1 MLKLIK
7 FSIVFSMIFN
17 PLSIVVSVLT
27 TVFWGTPV
35 VFLVLTCIYA
45 TVISW
50 SVGVFA
56 LKKLNTAKTKKEL
69 KPMAILTV
77 IGNNPLAGIL
87 MLVIKDKDLME
98 VDHKDLAKVDQKDL

>member
-17 PLSIVVSVLT
+17 PLSVVVSVLT
-27 TVFWGTPV
+27 TVFWCTPII
-35 VFLVLTCIYA
+35 FLILTCIYA

-50 SVGVFA
+50 SVGIFA

-69 KPMAILTV
+69 KPMAILTLL
-77 IGNNPLAGIL
+77 GNNPLAGVL
-87 MLVIKDKDLME
+87 MLVIKDKDL
-98 VDHKDLAKVDQKDL
+98 VGQQVL